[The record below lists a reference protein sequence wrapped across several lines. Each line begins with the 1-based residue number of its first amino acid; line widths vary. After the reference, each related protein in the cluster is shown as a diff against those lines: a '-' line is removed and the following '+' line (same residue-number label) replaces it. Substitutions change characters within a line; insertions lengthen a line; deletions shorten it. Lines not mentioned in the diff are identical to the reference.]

1 MIEAQQFWTPQNE
14 WQAKLKS
21 LEMAA
26 TDLDSDFETDAEG
39 DFYVE
44 AHTQA
49 LTDFM
54 LLPVDEPK
62 AILVKMALL
71 KEHELFCWEKEEFD
85 KIWEALIDDMRRVA
99 GWTEHEARCR
109 MQRNLHS
116 PECEI

>member
-26 TDLDSDFETDAEG
+26 TDLNTNFETDAEG

-71 KEHELFCWEKEEFD
+71 KEHEVFWWQEGDFN
-85 KIWEALIDDMRRVA
+85 KIWTALIDDVKRLCGPLPA
-99 GWTEHEARCR
+99 A
-109 MQRNLHS
+109 
-116 PECEI
+116 